1 MENNTLENNNF
12 LTGSFFDPLYNIFI
26 HFSFFLFENILILTN
41 LFYIHIFFRSCC
53 SLFIFCRYK
62 IISMEILKQSRIQY
76 ERLRDYFQH
85 FQTAIQLYIPIYI
98 CLTRPIHL
106 YIVEILDLYNSN
118 DSQDLKSKINFK
130 RAHET

>member
-1 MENNTLENNNF
+1 MKNNTLEKNNF

-26 HFSFFLFENILILTN
+26 HFPFFFRKYLNIN
-41 LFYIHIFFRSCC
+41 LSYIHIFFRSCC

-76 ERLRDYFQH
+76 KRLRDYFQH

-130 RAHET
+130 RAHQT